1 MGNNKEINTKN
12 RTYYLFNYMINIEKF
27 NPDLLKIDKKSYK
40 SIIIGIYFIGYITTK
55 HSDYVKIN
63 SANPFFLIIC
73 EVDRSMEKYG
83 NKYLTFV
90 STDKN
95 KEVLENYT
103 ELWNKIKSFV
113 EKLNDKLVNM
123 KDIIRKS
130 NLIQMISTIK

>member
-63 SANPFFLIIC
+63 SANTFFLIIC
-73 EVDRSMEKYG
+73 EVDQSIEKYG
-83 NKYLTFV
+83 SKYLTFV

-103 ELWNKIKSFV
+103 ELWNKIKIFV
-113 EKLNDKLVNM
+113 EKLNDKSGKYERYYTKIKFNSD
-123 KDIIRKS
+123 DIYH
-130 NLIQMISTIK
+130 